1 MKRAFTLIELMI
13 VLFILSVLICTMKI
27 HIQDKRF
34 QATVKSIVE
43 YYKIYHSAITMYY
56 MRNGGKLPATLI
68 DNNNTGRLYFEC
80 MTELKPYFPA
90 GFTCV
95 NIPAEEFKSIAYFHY
110 NGTHNI
116 VLEISINKKGDY
128 LKLIE
133 ELKNQLC
140 ETLGDIPYQTS
151 DHFVEFYIKCGDE
164 IYL

>member
-43 YYKIYHSAITMYY
+43 YAKIYHSAITMYY
-56 MRNGGKLPATLI
+56 VRKGSLPTKVK
-68 DNNNTGRLYFEC
+68 NHTGRQYFEDLSD
-80 MTELKPYFPA
+80 LKPYFPS

-95 NIPAEEFKSIAYFHY
+95 NIPAEEFKHIAYYHY
-110 NGTHNI
+110 GTGII
-116 VLEISINKKGDY
+116 VLEIYINKVGDY

-140 ETLGDIPYQTS
+140 ETLGDIPYLTS
-151 DHFVEFYIKCGDE
+151 DHTVEFYIKCGDE
-164 IYL
+164 FYL